1 MEPFEMI
8 KDAFTLDSEESI
20 TRAISEL
27 PRHKTCI
34 VVVKDKKYVGI
45 VDDWTLISSAAK
57 PSAKVG
63 HIAIHAPTITKKTSI
78 INICRL
84 FFSGPYRA
92 LPVMDD
98 DKLVGV
104 LARNDVLRILMER
117 KLLERM
123 KVEDVMDR
131 QVPRVESTTLLG
143 KAKSRMYGNQ
153 YGKLAVTEEGKLA
166 GVLTAY
172 DLANLLDKPKDKL
185 PLRSSKSNIDDIE
198 ISSIMREDVYTIK
211 PEESLSE
218 SAKKLIEGDV
228 ATLIVESGG
237 KPVGIISA
245 RDLFSS
251 LVKPEEI
258 GIYISGLE
266 ENDKMLVEDINEEV
280 RKMLSKLK
288 KSFDVDYISLHFK
301 KHGKKYSVHGRL
313 MGRGIVFTASSF
325 GWNLE
330 KALKAFL
337 DEMEKILHK
346 EKEGRV
352 DRTKT
357 NRRKTERW
365 IG

>member
-1 MEPFEMI
+1 MEPFEMMR
-8 KDAFTLDSEESI
+8 DAFTLDYEESI

-34 VVVKDKKYVGI
+34 VVVRDKKYIGI

-57 PSAKVG
+57 PNAKIG

-104 LARNDVLRILMER
+104 LARNDVLRILMEQ
-117 KLLERM
+117 KLLDRM
-123 KVEDVMDR
+123 RVADVMDR
-131 QVPRVESTTLLG
+131 QVPKIESTALLG

-185 PLRSSKSNIDDIE
+185 PFRSSKSRIDDIE
-198 ISSIMREDVYTIK
+198 VSSVMRDEVYTIK
-211 PEESLSE
+211 PEETLGE
-218 SAKKLIEGDV
+218 SAKRLIERDV

-245 RDLFSS
+245 RNLFSF

-258 GIYISGLE
+258 GIYISGLD
-266 ENDKMLVEDINEEV
+266 ENDKAFVEDINDDV

-288 KSFDVDYISLHFK
+288 KSFDVEHISLHFK
-301 KHGKKYSVHGRL
+301 KYGKKYSVHGRL
-313 MGRGIVFTASSF
+313 MGKGVVFTASSF
-325 GWNLE
+325 GWDLRN
-330 KALKAFL
+330 ALKAFL
-337 DEMEKILHK
+337 DDMEKILHR

-352 DRTKT
+352 DRIKKST
-357 NRRKTERW
+357 RKTGRW
-365 IG
+365 ME